1 MILSFLRCNDD
12 GPLFLECSSFFLR
25 GFGTSGTNIGK
36 PTLAIKEQHDTG
48 DEEQDEKKECAIQER
63 LDDADTDAEQDE
75 KKECAIKERIDDAD
89 TDARTMDTNGTD
101 ERQDEE
107 DKEEED
113 DDDND
118 YETDDDTT
126 THQECATALSRFLN
140 ITRPRGTEY
149 DDDTMIASCYED
161 EEADAQTVLLPAIV
175 VPNNDTMHAIS
186 SFELGSRNY
195 TTEEEEDYG
204 SEDERNDD
212 EQLDITSTSSTQEEH
227 DVEDEQL
234 DTTCTTT
241 SDVHDRNEATENVAC
256 EEEDGNADTD
266 DDAVDD
272 DTNATEATAE
282 NKHDENDK
290 KDTNQDPE
298 DAARCSKKDAAE

>member
-1 MILSFLRCNDD
+1 MPVSRNQQ
-12 GPLFLECSSFFLR
+12 
-25 GFGTSGTNIGK
+25 
-36 PTLAIKEQHDTG
+36 TLAIKEQRDTG
-48 DEEQDEKKECAIQER
+48 DEEQDENK
-63 LDDADTDAEQDE
+63 D
-75 KKECAIKERIDDAD
+75 CAIKERLDNAD
-89 TDARTMDTNGTD
+89 TMDTDGTD

-113 DDDND
+113 DDDDD

-126 THQECATALSRFLN
+126 HQEIATALSRFLN
-140 ITRPRGTEY
+140 I
-149 DDDTMIASCYED
+149 ASCYED
-161 EEADAQTVLLPAIV
+161 EEA
-175 VPNNDTMHAIS
+175 VPNNETMNTTIS

-212 EQLDITSTSSTQEEH
+212 EQLDVTSTSSTQEKH

-241 SDVHDRNEATENVAC
+241 SDVHDRNEVTENVAF

-272 DTNATEATAE
+272 DTNATEATAKNE
-282 NKHDENDK
+282 H
-290 KDTNQDPE
+290 P
-298 DAARCSKKDAAE
+298 